1 MLTKYKNEHDVDFHL
16 AENVVDSAVH
26 KSTVAG
32 ADVVVASTS
41 STGEQR
47 GAHVYR

>member
-26 KSTVAG
+26 KSTVAWG
-32 ADVVVASTS
+32 
-41 STGEQR
+41 GR
-47 GAHVYR
+47 GGGKYFVYR